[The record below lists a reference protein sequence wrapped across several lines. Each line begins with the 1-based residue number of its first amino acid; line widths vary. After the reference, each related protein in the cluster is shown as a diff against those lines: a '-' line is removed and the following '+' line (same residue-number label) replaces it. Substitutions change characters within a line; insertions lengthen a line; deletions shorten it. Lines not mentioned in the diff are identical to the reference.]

1 MTLVIT
7 VVLVIILFVILV
19 FFLIFILLKIRKEK
33 RELKLAGLQHFNKGM
48 AECINQ
54 DLTLDEQTDLLP
66 YDPKW
71 EFPRSKLK
79 LGKLNYLI
87 MYAVIA
93 YIIIY

>member
-7 VVLVIILFVILV
+7 VVVVAILL
-19 FFLIFILLKIRKEK
+19 FILTLFFVFVLWKFRRERK
-33 RELKLAGLQHFNKGM
+33 ELKLAGLQNFNKGM
-48 AECINQ
+48 VESINQ

-79 LGKLNYLI
+79 LGE
-87 MYAVIA
+87 
-93 YIIIY
+93 